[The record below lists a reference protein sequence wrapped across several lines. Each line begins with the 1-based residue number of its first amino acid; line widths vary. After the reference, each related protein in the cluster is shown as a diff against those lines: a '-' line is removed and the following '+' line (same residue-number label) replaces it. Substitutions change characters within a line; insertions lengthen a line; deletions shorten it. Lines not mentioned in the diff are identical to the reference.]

1 MSDVERQSLGACSQ
15 VNGWTQNE
23 ALEKELFLDAFARN
37 KKHYSLS
44 LVTLYL

>member
-23 ALEKELFLDAFARN
+23 ALEKS
-37 KKHYSLS
+37 YS
-44 LVTLYL
+44 